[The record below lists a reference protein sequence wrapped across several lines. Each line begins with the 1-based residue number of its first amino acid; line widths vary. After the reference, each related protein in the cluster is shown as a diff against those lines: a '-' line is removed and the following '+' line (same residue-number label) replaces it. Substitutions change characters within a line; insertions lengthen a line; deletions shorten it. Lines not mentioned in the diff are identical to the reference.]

1 MGRIKRRTKEYGK
14 YWLNI
19 ALFTSVTSRGNVCV
33 LITVFQQ
40 KSAMFMRWQM
50 LIKVN
55 LVES

>member
-1 MGRIKRRTKEYGK
+1 MDGLFRGRIKRRTKEYGK

-40 KSAMFMRWQM
+40 KSAMFMR
-50 LIKVN
+50 
-55 LVES
+55 